1 MDGVSGRCALT
12 SGSVTKTLLFI
23 KRYVTFCYKY
33 NVKIGKW
40 IKTIKTLINPN
51 GLYIFLSTVNLSF
64 KLPTVPLPK
73 GRGGLIAV
81 VRERMTHISSL
92 PLA

>member
-40 IKTIKTLINPN
+40 IKTIKTLLNPN
-51 GLYIFLSTVNLSF
+51 GI
-64 KLPTVPLPK
+64 
-73 GRGGLIAV
+73 
-81 VRERMTHISSL
+81 
-92 PLA
+92 